1 MLEPRELDN
10 RQLNPHLG
18 VCAAKKQIPISR
30 KPHLPVM
37 VINDLVPTTFYVAI
51 PSK

>member
-18 VCAAKKQIPISR
+18 GCAAKKQIPISPNWLENR
-30 KPHLPVM
+30 
-37 VINDLVPTTFYVAI
+37 TYR
-51 PSK
+51 